1 MARRRARLTSL
12 GPSPESLFGR
22 AEACEAVETM
32 LRGGSPVVTL
42 TGPGGIGKSRVA
54 REVGRRL
61 AADGSTDVV
70 LCELGDVN
78 DEATLVKTVARSASI
93 ASPTSRG
100 PKAVETLAQRLE
112 ASRGPLPLVVL
123 LDDAD
128 GVVGPVATL
137 VRACLDASAELRF
150 LVTSREL
157 LGIAGEV
164 RHELGPLDEAAAHAL
179 FEASADGGTWSA
191 GELSSLIEQLDG
203 LPLAIELAAR
213 RSRLVPPGDLLA
225 KIEDRFRLLK
235 TDRRDV
241 AARHATLS
249 ATIEWSLARL
259 DADETRAFAAAGAFA
274 GAFTLEAFES
284 VVAPALGGDPVDVV
298 EALLRKSL
306 FAAIDTGGA
315 VRLTMLRSLRAF
327 ARQRLD
333 STPPGERQ
341 ALQLRHATF
350 HVEHAERAAA
360 DAYGPSAAHALDT
373 IEAALPELV
382 RAFAWAQV
390 SSPDLA
396 ARAVIALGDVVVLR
410 SALDLRGAGA
420 IFREATLAAD
430 ANGDSGLRVRT
441 RLVEAKVKLELAA
454 AADAEALLVE
464 ALAIAK
470 GSGLDDAAD
479 VQRSLGWARIALGD
493 AAGARAAID
502 DALALHRS
510 THNVRGEADALVAS
524 GLLRCLGG
532 DRPGGEGDLEN
543 AYALHVI
550 AGDALRREKVREVAV
565 MVGIALPAE
574 SEVEREGEGGGGDGA
589 GNNEAEREQRRARL
603 QAVAEAHRASG
614 RSWRETVARVQ
625 LAALEDATPPV
636 TAPSELAPPEPAWG
650 VGGDARSLRR
660 PDGQEIDLSRHAALR
675 RVLEALVARRLAE
688 PGSALSAD
696 ALLEAGWPGER
707 IRHDSGMLRV
717 YTVVRR
723 IRALGLG
730 EALVTRDDGYL
741 LDPRVGFERTVSG
754 AVI

>member
-1 MARRRARLTSL
+1 MARRRACLTSI
-12 GPSPESLFGR
+12 GPPPESLFGR
-22 AEACEAVETM
+22 LEACHAVEAL
-32 LRGGSPVVTL
+32 LRGGAAVVTV

-78 DEATLVKTVARSASI
+78 DEAALVKAVARAASI
-93 ASPTSRG
+93 AAPTSRG
-100 PKAVETLAQRLE
+100 PKAVETLAQRL
-112 ASRGPLPLVVL
+112 AAARGSLPLVVL

-128 GVVGPVATL
+128 AVVGAVATL
-137 VRACLDASAELRF
+137 VRACRDASAELRF
-150 LVTSREL
+150 LVTSREV
-157 LGIAGEV
+157 LGIASEA
-164 RHELGPLDEAAAHAL
+164 RHELGPLDAAAANAL
-179 FEASADGGTWSA
+179 FEACAEGGAWSA
-191 GELSSLIEQLDG
+191 TELSSLIEQLDG

-249 ATIEWSLARL
+249 ATLEWSVARL
-259 DADETRAFAAAGAFA
+259 DADESWAFAAAGAFE

-284 VVAPALGGDPVDVV
+284 VVGPALVGDPVDVV
-298 EALLRKSL
+298 ESLLRKSL
-306 FAAIDTGGA
+306 LSAVDTGHA
-315 VRLTMLRSLRAF
+315 MRLTMLRSLRAF
-327 ARQRLD
+327 ARLELAAAAPD
-333 STPPGERQ
+333 ER
-341 ALQLRHATF
+341 AAIELRHATF
-350 HVEHAERAAA
+350 HVEHAERAGAE
-360 DAYGPSAAHALDT
+360 AYGPSAARALDA
-373 IEAALPELV
+373 IEAEVPELV
-382 RAFAWAQV
+382 RAFGWARA
-390 SSPDLA
+390 SSPELA
-396 ARAVIALGDVVVLR
+396 ARAVVALGDVVVLR
-410 SALDLRGAGA
+410 QALDLRGA
-420 IFREATLAAD
+420 IFREATAAAD
-430 ANGDSGLRVRT
+430 AHGDTGLRVRT

-470 GSGLDDAAD
+470 TANLDDAAD

-493 AAGARAAID
+493 APGALAAID
-502 DALALHRS
+502 DALALHCATR
-510 THNVRGEADALVAS
+510 HVRGEADALVAR

-532 DRPGGEGDLEN
+532 DRAAGEGDLEN

-565 MVGIALPAE
+565 MVGIALPPEA
-574 SEVEREGEGGGGDGA
+574 EVEREGADGA
-589 GNNEAEREQRRARL
+589 EGAGEAALEQRRARL

-614 RSWRETVARVQ
+614 RSWRETIARVQ
-625 LAALEDATPPV
+625 LAALEDAASPV
-636 TAPSELAPPEPAWG
+636 TTPSEPARSVTAWG
-650 VGGDARSLRR
+650 VGTDARSLRL
-660 PDGQEIDLSRHAALR
+660 PDGQVIDLSRHAALR
-675 RVLEALVARRLAE
+675 RVLEALVTRRLAE

-696 ALLEAGWPGER
+696 ALLDAGWPGER

-730 EALVTRDDGYL
+730 EALLTRDDGYL
-741 LDPRVGFERTVSG
+741 LDPRVGFART
-754 AVI
+754 AP

>member
-1 MARRRARLTSL
+1 MARRRTRLTSI
-12 GPSPESLFGR
+12 GPPPESLFGR
-22 AEACEAVETM
+22 ADACQAVETL
-32 LRGGSPVVTL
+32 LRGGSTVVTL

-61 AADGSTDVV
+61 VADGSTDVV
-70 LCELGDVN
+70 ACELGDVN
-78 DEATLVKTVARSASI
+78 DEATLVKAVARAASI
-93 ASPTSRG
+93 AAPTSRG
-100 PKAVETLAQRLE
+100 PKAVETLAQRL
-112 ASRGPLPLVVL
+112 ATSRGALPLVIL

-128 GVVGPVATL
+128 AVVVPVATL
-137 VRACLDASAELRF
+137 VRACLAASTDLRF
-150 LVTSREL
+150 LVTSREV
-157 LGIAGEV
+157 LGIADEA
-164 RHELGPLDEAAAHAL
+164 RHELGPLDETAARSL
-179 FEASADGGTWSA
+179 FEASAEGGAWSA
-191 GELSSLIEQLDG
+191 GDLSSLIEHLDG

-259 DADETRAFAAAGAFA
+259 DADESHAFAAAGAFD

-284 VVAPALGGDPVDVV
+284 VVGPSLGGDPLDVA
-298 EALLRKSL
+298 EALIRKSL
-306 FAAIDTGGA
+306 FAAIDTDGA

-333 STPPGERQ
+333 SAPPGERA
-341 ALQLRHATF
+341 ALALRHATF
-350 HVEHAERAAA
+350 HVEHAERAGA
-360 DAYGPSAAHALDT
+360 DAYGPSAARALDT
-373 IEAALPELV
+373 IEAGVPELA
-382 RAFAWAQV
+382 RAFAWARV
-390 SSPDLA
+390 PAPELA

-410 SALDLRGAGA
+410 SALELRGA
-420 IFREATLAAD
+420 IFHDATVAAD
-430 ANGDSGLRVRT
+430 AHGDARLRVRT

-454 AADAEALLVE
+454 AADAEAVLVE

-470 GSGLDDAAD
+470 GAGLDDAAD

-493 AAGARAAID
+493 AAGARSAID
-502 DALALHRS
+502 DALALHR
-510 THNVRGEADALVAS
+510 TARNVRGEADALVAR

-550 AGDALRREKVREVAV
+550 SFDSLRREKVREVAV

-574 SEVEREGEGGGGDGA
+574 AEPEPQGDGEGEA
-589 GNNEAEREQRRARL
+589 AREQRRARL
-603 QAVAEAHRASG
+603 NAVAEAHRASG
-614 RSWRETVARVQ
+614 RSWRETIARVQ
-625 LAALEDATPPV
+625 LAALEEAAPPV
-636 TAPSELAPPEPAWG
+636 TSPSEAALAGSAWG
-650 VGGDARSLRR
+650 VGSAARSLRR

-688 PGSALSAD
+688 PGSALSSD

-723 IRALGLG
+723 IRALGIG
-730 EALVTRDDGYL
+730 EALLTRDDGYL
-741 LDPRVGFERTVSG
+741 LDTRVRFERIVSG